1 MKPERLAELHRAC
14 FVTPPPWNTAA
25 FEVFLADKTVFL
37 VPHAHG
43 FLLARSVLD
52 QAEILTLAVDP
63 AHRRLGIA
71 AQMVAEF
78 HRKARLCGAVGAF
91 LEVAVDNTEASSLYK
106 SKGYDQIGHRKNY
119 YAAPNAQK
127 IDALVMQY
135 PL

>member
-1 MKPERLAELHRAC
+1 VKPERLAELHKAC
-14 FVTPPPWNTAA
+14 FITPPPWNTAA

-63 AHRRLGIA
+63 KHRRQGIA
-71 AQMVAEF
+71 VQLVAEF
-78 HRKARLCGAVGAF
+78 HRKARLRGADTAF
-91 LEVAVDNTEASSLYK
+91 LEVAADNFAAISLYK
-106 SKGYDQIGHRKNY
+106 SKGYEQIGHRKNY